1 MLCAGAENHRIAA
14 TNAVYA
20 CTFEAT
26 FMKSVTKSSTYQRL
40 AWVLIA
46 LLAIPQASFQPAA
59 RMSNEVRTVVIDAGH
74 GGTDPGN
81 LGTRR
86 YKKAEKDVSLAVA
99 LKVEQYIKQR
109 FPDIKVVMT
118 RRTDTY
124 PTLHERTVIA
134 NRAQGDVFISI
145 HCDAA
150 ENRSAYGS
158 STYVMGKDHDDEN
171 RVAMRENSVILQEDN
186 QDVYEGFD
194 PSKPESY
201 IMLTMFQY
209 AFIQQSVELAQTVQN
224 AFRNDVG
231 RKDRGVRQQPLY
243 VTSRTAM
250 PAILIELG
258 FLTNSAEEDFLMTDD
273 GQDQM
278 AQAIARSFAQ
288 YKVRREGGIPN
299 EAPVT
304 AKPTVPAP
312 TAVPTVVPAV
322 EAPAQAPAEVATT
335 KPATPQP
342 TAPEPVATEAAP
354 VVSDVF
360 YSVQLSVSGLL
371 KSPSEEPFNALP
383 GVFYV
388 KDGRLYRYLAGRH
401 TSREVAVAALAQAR
415 AKGFPDA
422 FLVAYRGTA
431 RITLDEAEQAL
442 KKP

>member
-1 MLCAGAENHRIAA
+1 
-14 TNAVYA
+14 
-20 CTFEAT
+20 
-26 FMKSVTKSSTYQRL
+26 
-40 AWVLIA
+40 
-46 LLAIPQASFQPAA
+46 
-59 RMSNEVRTVVIDAGH
+59 MSDQVRTVVIDAGH
-74 GGTDPGN
+74 GGKDPGN

-86 YKKAEKDVSLAVA
+86 YKKSEKDVSLSVA

-109 FPDIKVVMT
+109 FPGVKVVMT
-118 RRTDTY
+118 RRDDSY

-194 PSKPESY
+194 PTKPESY

-231 RKDRGVRQQPLY
+231 RKDRGVKQQPLY

-258 FLTNSAEEDFLMTDD
+258 FLTNSAEEDYLMTDD

-288 YKVRREGGIPN
+288 YKVRREGGTAT
-299 EAPVT
+299 EPVV
-304 AKPTVPAP
+304 PPAP
-312 TAVPTVVPAV
+312 KP
-322 EAPAQAPAEVATT
+322 EVSL
-335 KPATPQP
+335 
-342 TAPEPVATEAAP
+342 PEPVALEVPKVETPKVEAAP
-354 VVSDVF
+354 VVAEAKPTPIEVPANAAVSDVYF
-360 YSVQLSVSGLL
+360 TVQLSVSGLQ
-371 KSPSEEPFNALP
+371 KSTSESPFDAIR
-383 GVFYV
+383 GVFFV
-388 KDGRLYRYLAGRH
+388 KDGRLFRYLYGRFS
-401 TSREVAVAALAQAR
+401 SRDDAYKALQEAR
-415 AKGFPDA
+415 QKGFPDA
-422 FLVAYRGTA
+422 FMVAYRGTA
-431 RITLDEAEQAL
+431 RITLDEADQAL

>member
-1 MLCAGAENHRIAA
+1 
-14 TNAVYA
+14 
-20 CTFEAT
+20 
-26 FMKSVTKSSTYQRL
+26 
-40 AWVLIA
+40 
-46 LLAIPQASFQPAA
+46 
-59 RMSNEVRTVVIDAGH
+59 MSDEVRTVVIDAGH
-74 GGTDPGN
+74 GGKDPGN

-86 YKKAEKDVSLAVA
+86 YKKTEKDVSLAVA

-109 FPDIKVVMT
+109 FPGIKVVMT
-118 RRTDTY
+118 RRDDSY

-194 PSKPESY
+194 PTKPESY

-209 AFIQQSVELAQTVQN
+209 AFIQQSVDLAQTVQN

-231 RKDRGVRQQPLY
+231 RKDRGVKQQPLY

-250 PAILIELG
+250 PSILIELG

-288 YKVRREGGIPN
+288 YKVRREGG
-299 EAPVT
+299 T
-304 AKPTVPAP
+304 A
-312 TAVPTVVPAV
+312 PAV
-322 EAPAQAPAEVATT
+322 EPIVPPTPKPEVRQPE
-335 KPATPQP
+335 PATQEVPKVE
-342 TAPEPVATEAAP
+342 APKQEAAP
-354 VVSDVF
+354 VVTESKPAPEAPTNAAVSDVYF
-360 YSVQLSVSGLL
+360 TVQLSVSGIQ
-371 KSPSEEPFNALP
+371 KSTSESPFDAIR

-388 KDGRLYRYLAGRH
+388 KDGRLFRYLYGRFS
-401 TSREVAVAALAQAR
+401 SRDDAYKALQEAR
-415 AKGFPDA
+415 LKGFPDA
-422 FLVAYRGTA
+422 FMVAYRGTA
-431 RITLDEAEQAL
+431 RITLDEADQAL

>member
-1 MLCAGAENHRIAA
+1 
-14 TNAVYA
+14 
-20 CTFEAT
+20 
-26 FMKSVTKSSTYQRL
+26 MKSVTKSSTYQRL

-46 LLAIPQASFQPAA
+46 LLAVPHTGFQPAA
-59 RMSNEVRTVVIDAGH
+59 RMSDQVRTVVIDAGH
-74 GGTDPGN
+74 GGKDPGN

-86 YKKAEKDVSLAVA
+86 YKKTEKDVSLAVA

-109 FPDIKVVMT
+109 FPDIKIVMT
-118 RRTDTY
+118 RRDDSY

-194 PSKPESY
+194 PTKPESY

-231 RKDRGVRQQPLY
+231 RKDRGVKQQPLY

-258 FLTNSAEEDFLMTDD
+258 FLTNSAEEDFLITDD

-288 YKVRREGGIPN
+288 YKVRREGGS
-299 EAPVT
+299 APAIEPV
-304 AKPTVPAP
+304 VPLTPKSEVRQPEP
-312 TAVPTVVPAV
+312 TA
-322 EAPAQAPAEVATT
+322 QEVAKVETPKQESAPILVESKPSPTEGSANATT
-335 KPATPQP
+335 
-342 TAPEPVATEAAP
+342 
-354 VVSDVF
+354 SDVYF
-360 YSVQLSVSGLL
+360 TVQLSVSGLL
-371 KSPSEEPFNALP
+371 KSPSEAPFDALR

-388 KDGRLYRYLAGRH
+388 KDGRLYRYLYGRYN
-401 TSREVAVAALAQAR
+401 SRDDAYKALQESR
-415 AKGFPDA
+415 QKGFPDA
-422 FLVAYRGTA
+422 FMVAYRGTA
-431 RITLDEAEQAL
+431 RITLDEADQAL

>member
-1 MLCAGAENHRIAA
+1 
-14 TNAVYA
+14 
-20 CTFEAT
+20 
-26 FMKSVTKSSTYQRL
+26 MKSVTKSSTYQRL
-40 AWVLIA
+40 AFVLIA
-46 LLAIPQASFQPAA
+46 LMAIPQSGFQPAA
-59 RMSNEVRTVVIDAGH
+59 RMSDQVRTVVIDAGH
-74 GGTDPGN
+74 GGKDPGN

-86 YKKAEKDVSLAVA
+86 YKKTEKDVSLSVA

-118 RRTDTY
+118 RRDDSY

-186 QDVYEGFD
+186 QEVYEGFD
-194 PSKPESY
+194 PTKPESY

-231 RKDRGVRQQPLY
+231 RKDRGVKQQPLY

-258 FLTNSAEEDFLMTDD
+258 FLTNSAEEDFLITDD

-288 YKVRREGGIPN
+288 YKVRREGGTATEPVIPPTPKSEVRLPESAAQEVPKI
-299 EAPVT
+299 EAPKQV
-304 AKPTVPAP
+304 
-312 TAVPTVVPAV
+312 
-322 EAPAQAPAEVATT
+322 
-335 KPATPQP
+335 
-342 TAPEPVATEAAP
+342 AAP
-354 VVSDVF
+354 VGIESKPDPTDAPTNAAARDVYF
-360 YSVQLSVSGLL
+360 TVQLSVSGLQ
-371 KSPSEEPFNALP
+371 KSTSESPFDAIS
-383 GVFYV
+383 GVFFV
-388 KDGRLYRYLAGRH
+388 KDGRLFRYLYGRFS
-401 TSREVAVAALAQAR
+401 SRDSAHKALQEAR
-415 AKGFPDA
+415 QKGFTDA
-422 FLVAYRGTA
+422 FMVAYRGTS
-431 RITLDEAEQAL
+431 RITLDEADQAL

>member
-1 MLCAGAENHRIAA
+1 
-14 TNAVYA
+14 
-20 CTFEAT
+20 
-26 FMKSVTKSSTYQRL
+26 MKSVTKSSTYQRL
-40 AWVLIA
+40 AFVLIA
-46 LLAIPQASFQPAA
+46 LMAIPQSGFQPAA
-59 RMSNEVRTVVIDAGH
+59 RMSDQVRTVVIDAGH
-74 GGTDPGN
+74 GGKDPGN

-86 YKKAEKDVSLAVA
+86 YKKTEKDVSLSVA

-118 RRTDTY
+118 RRDDSY

-186 QDVYEGFD
+186 QEVYEGFD
-194 PSKPESY
+194 PTKPESY

-231 RKDRGVRQQPLY
+231 RKDRGVKQQPLY

-258 FLTNSAEEDFLMTDD
+258 FLTNSAEEDYLMTDD

-288 YKVRREGGIPN
+288 YKVRREGGTAS
-299 EAPVT
+299 EPVV
-304 AKPTVPAP
+304 PPAP
-312 TAVPTVVPAV
+312 KPEVRLPEPAAQEVPKV
-322 EAPAQAPAEVATT
+322 EAPTQ
-335 KPATPQP
+335 
-342 TAPEPVATEAAP
+342 EAAP
-354 VVSDVF
+354 VVTESKPASEAPTNAAASDVYF
-360 YSVQLSVSGLL
+360 TVQLSVSGIQ
-371 KSPSEEPFNALP
+371 KSTSESPFDAIR
-383 GVFYV
+383 GVFFV
-388 KDGRLYRYLAGRH
+388 KDGRLYRYLYGRFG
-401 TSREVAVAALAQAR
+401 SRDDAYKALQEAR
-415 AKGFPDA
+415 QKGFPDA
-422 FLVAYRGTA
+422 FMVAYRGTA
-431 RITLDEAEQAL
+431 RITLDEADQAL

>member
-1 MLCAGAENHRIAA
+1 
-14 TNAVYA
+14 
-20 CTFEAT
+20 
-26 FMKSVTKSSTYQRL
+26 
-40 AWVLIA
+40 
-46 LLAIPQASFQPAA
+46 
-59 RMSNEVRTVVIDAGH
+59 MSDEVRTVVIDAGH
-74 GGTDPGN
+74 GGKDPGN

-86 YKKAEKDVSLAVA
+86 YKKTEKDVSLAVA

-109 FPDIKVVMT
+109 FPGIKVVMT
-118 RRTDTY
+118 RRDDSY

-194 PSKPESY
+194 PTKPESY

-231 RKDRGVRQQPLY
+231 RKDRGVKQQPLY

-258 FLTNSAEEDFLMTDD
+258 FLTNSAEEDYLMTDD

-288 YKVRREGGIPN
+288 YKVRREGGTASEPVIP
-299 EAPVT
+299 
-304 AKPTVPAP
+304 PAP
-312 TAVPTVVPAV
+312 KP
-322 EAPAQAPAEVATT
+322 EVSL
-335 KPATPQP
+335 
-342 TAPEPVATEAAP
+342 PEPVAQEVPKVETPKVEAAP
-354 VVSDVF
+354 VVTEAKPTPIEVPANAAVSDVYF
-360 YSVQLSVSGLL
+360 TVQLSVSGIQ
-371 KSPSEEPFNALP
+371 KSTSESPFDAIR
-383 GVFYV
+383 GVFFV
-388 KDGRLYRYLAGRH
+388 KDGRLYRYLYGRFG
-401 TSREVAVAALAQAR
+401 SRDDAYKALQEAR
-415 AKGFPDA
+415 QKGFPDA
-422 FLVAYRGTA
+422 FMVAYRGTA
-431 RITLDEAEQAL
+431 RITLDEADQAL

>member
-1 MLCAGAENHRIAA
+1 
-14 TNAVYA
+14 
-20 CTFEAT
+20 
-26 FMKSVTKSSTYQRL
+26 MKSVTKSSTYQRL
-40 AWVLIA
+40 ALVLIA
-46 LLAIPQASFQPAA
+46 LLAIPQSGFQPAA
-59 RMSNEVRTVVIDAGH
+59 RMSDEVRTVVIDAGH

-86 YKKAEKDVSLAVA
+86 YKKAEKDVALAVA
-99 LKVEQYIKQR
+99 LKVEQYIKER

-118 RRTDTY
+118 RRTDVY

-209 AFIQQSVELAQTVQN
+209 AFIQQSVELAQNVQN
-224 AFRNDVG
+224 AFRDDVG

-250 PAILIELG
+250 PSILIELG
-258 FLTNSAEEDFLMTDD
+258 FLTNSTEEDFLMTEE

-278 AQAIARSFAQ
+278 ARAISRSFAQ
-288 YKVRREGGIPN
+288 YKVRREGGSAT
-299 EAPVT
+299 ET
-304 AKPTVPAP
+304 AKSPAASAPAAGTPASTPAAEAVRANAPETLPLTELVKQTEPAAVEVPAAVAALERAADP
-312 TAVPTVVPAV
+312 TPAQPNAAPPV
-322 EAPAQAPAEVATT
+322 STPAPA
-335 KPATPQP
+335 
-342 TAPEPVATEAAP
+342 AA
-354 VVSDVF
+354 VF
-360 YSVQLSVSGLL
+360 FSIQLSVSALEKSTTEAPFSGLRD
-371 KSPSEEPFNALP
+371 
-383 GVFYV
+383 VFVV
-388 KDGRLYRYLAGRH
+388 KDGRLYRYLQGHFSSRASAVEGLNAVRQAGF
-401 TSREVAVAALAQAR
+401 T
-415 AKGFPDA
+415 DA
-422 FLVAYRGTA
+422 FVVAYRGSA
-431 RITLDEAEQAL
+431 RITLDEADQAL
-442 KKP
+442 KP

>member
-1 MLCAGAENHRIAA
+1 
-14 TNAVYA
+14 
-20 CTFEAT
+20 
-26 FMKSVTKSSTYQRL
+26 MKSVTKSSTYQRL
-40 AWVLIA
+40 AFVLIA
-46 LLAIPQASFQPAA
+46 LMAIPQSGFQPAA
-59 RMSNEVRTVVIDAGH
+59 RMSDQVRTVVIDAGH
-74 GGTDPGN
+74 GGKDPGN

-86 YKKAEKDVSLAVA
+86 YKKTEKDVSLSVA

-118 RRTDTY
+118 RRDDSY

-186 QDVYEGFD
+186 QEVYEGFD
-194 PSKPESY
+194 PTKPESY

-231 RKDRGVRQQPLY
+231 RKDRGVKQQPLY

-258 FLTNSAEEDFLMTDD
+258 FLTNSAEEDYLMTDD

-278 AQAIARSFAQ
+278 ALAIARSFAQ
-288 YKVRREGGIPN
+288 YKVRREGGTAS
-299 EAPVT
+299 EPVV
-304 AKPTVPAP
+304 PPAP
-312 TAVPTVVPAV
+312 KPEVRLPEPAAQEVPKV
-322 EAPAQAPAEVATT
+322 EAPTQ
-335 KPATPQP
+335 
-342 TAPEPVATEAAP
+342 EAAP
-354 VVSDVF
+354 VVTESKPASEAPTNAAASDVYF
-360 YSVQLSVSGLL
+360 TVQLSVSGIQ
-371 KSPSEEPFNALP
+371 KSTSESPFDAIR
-383 GVFYV
+383 GVFFV
-388 KDGRLYRYLAGRH
+388 KDGRLYRYLYGRFG
-401 TSREVAVAALAQAR
+401 SRDDAYKALQEAR
-415 AKGFPDA
+415 QKGFPDA
-422 FLVAYRGTA
+422 FMVAYRGTA
-431 RITLDEAEQAL
+431 RITLDEADQAL

>member
-1 MLCAGAENHRIAA
+1 
-14 TNAVYA
+14 
-20 CTFEAT
+20 
-26 FMKSVTKSSTYQRL
+26 MKSVTKSSTYQRL
-40 AWVLIA
+40 AFVLIA
-46 LLAIPQASFQPAA
+46 LMAIPQSGFQPAA
-59 RMSNEVRTVVIDAGH
+59 RMSDQVRTVVIDAGH
-74 GGTDPGN
+74 GGKDPGN

-86 YKKAEKDVSLAVA
+86 YKKTEKDVSLAVA

-109 FPDIKVVMT
+109 FPGIKVVMT
-118 RRTDTY
+118 RRDDSY

-194 PSKPESY
+194 PTKPESY

-209 AFIQQSVELAQTVQN
+209 AFIQQSVDLAQTVQN

-231 RKDRGVRQQPLY
+231 RKDRGVKQQPLY

-258 FLTNSAEEDFLMTDD
+258 FLTNSAEEDYLMTDD

-278 AQAIARSFAQ
+278 ALAIAHSFAQ
-288 YKVRREGGIPN
+288 YKVRREGGTAT
-299 EAPVT
+299 EPVV
-304 AKPTVPAP
+304 PPAP
-312 TAVPTVVPAV
+312 KP
-322 EAPAQAPAEVATT
+322 EVSL
-335 KPATPQP
+335 
-342 TAPEPVATEAAP
+342 PEPVALEVPKVETPKVEAAP
-354 VVSDVF
+354 VVAEAKPTPIEVPANAAVSDVYF
-360 YSVQLSVSGLL
+360 TVQLSVSGLQ
-371 KSPSEEPFNALP
+371 KSTSESPFDAIR
-383 GVFYV
+383 GVFFV
-388 KDGRLYRYLAGRH
+388 KDGRLFRYLYGRFS
-401 TSREVAVAALAQAR
+401 SRDDAYKALQEAR
-415 AKGFPDA
+415 QKGFPDA
-422 FLVAYRGTA
+422 FMVAYRGTA
-431 RITLDEAEQAL
+431 RITLDEADQAL

>member
-1 MLCAGAENHRIAA
+1 M
-14 TNAVYA
+14 
-20 CTFEAT
+20 
-26 FMKSVTKSSTYQRL
+26 
-40 AWVLIA
+40 
-46 LLAIPQASFQPAA
+46 AIPQSGFQPAA
-59 RMSNEVRTVVIDAGH
+59 RMSDQVRTVVIDAGH
-74 GGTDPGN
+74 GGKDPGN

-86 YKKAEKDVSLAVA
+86 YKKTEKDVSLAVA

-118 RRTDTY
+118 RRDDSY

-194 PSKPESY
+194 PTKPESY

-209 AFIQQSVELAQTVQN
+209 AFIQQSVDLAQTVQN

-231 RKDRGVRQQPLY
+231 RKDRGVKQQPLY

-258 FLTNSAEEDFLMTDD
+258 FLTNSAEEDYLMTDD

-278 AQAIARSFAQ
+278 ALAIARSFAQ
-288 YKVRREGGIPN
+288 YKVRREGGTAT
-299 EAPVT
+299 EPVV
-304 AKPTVPAP
+304 PPAP
-312 TAVPTVVPAV
+312 KP
-322 EAPAQAPAEVATT
+322 EVSL
-335 KPATPQP
+335 
-342 TAPEPVATEAAP
+342 PEPVALEVPKVETPKVEAAP
-354 VVSDVF
+354 VVAEAKPTPIEVPANAAVSDVYF
-360 YSVQLSVSGLL
+360 TVQLSVSGLQ
-371 KSPSEEPFNALP
+371 KSTSESPFDAIR
-383 GVFYV
+383 GVFFV
-388 KDGRLYRYLAGRH
+388 KDGRLFRYLYGRFS
-401 TSREVAVAALAQAR
+401 SRDDAYKALQEAR
-415 AKGFPDA
+415 QKGFPDA
-422 FLVAYRGTA
+422 FMVAYRGTA
-431 RITLDEAEQAL
+431 RITLDEADQAL

>member
-1 MLCAGAENHRIAA
+1 M
-14 TNAVYA
+14 
-20 CTFEAT
+20 
-26 FMKSVTKSSTYQRL
+26 
-40 AWVLIA
+40 
-46 LLAIPQASFQPAA
+46 AIPQSGFQPAA
-59 RMSNEVRTVVIDAGH
+59 RMSDQVRTVVIDAGH
-74 GGTDPGN
+74 GGKDPGN

-86 YKKAEKDVSLAVA
+86 YKKTEKDVSLAVA

-109 FPDIKVVMT
+109 FPGIKVVMT
-118 RRTDTY
+118 RRDDSY

-194 PSKPESY
+194 PTKPESY

-209 AFIQQSVELAQTVQN
+209 AFIQQSVDLAQTVQN

-231 RKDRGVRQQPLY
+231 RKDRGVKQQPLY

-258 FLTNSAEEDFLMTDD
+258 FLTNSAEEDYLMTDD

-278 AQAIARSFAQ
+278 ALAIARSFAQ
-288 YKVRREGGIPN
+288 YKVRREGGTAA
-299 EAPVT
+299 EPVV
-304 AKPTVPAP
+304 PPAP
-312 TAVPTVVPAV
+312 KP
-322 EAPAQAPAEVATT
+322 EVSL
-335 KPATPQP
+335 
-342 TAPEPVATEAAP
+342 PEPVALEVPKVETPKVEAAP
-354 VVSDVF
+354 VVAEAKPTPIEVPANAAVSDVYF
-360 YSVQLSVSGLL
+360 TVQLSVSGLQ
-371 KSPSEEPFNALP
+371 KSTSESPFDAIR
-383 GVFYV
+383 GVFFV
-388 KDGRLYRYLAGRH
+388 KDGRLFRYLYGRFS
-401 TSREVAVAALAQAR
+401 SRDDAYKALQEAR
-415 AKGFPDA
+415 QKGFPDA
-422 FLVAYRGTA
+422 FMVAYRGTA
-431 RITLDEAEQAL
+431 RITLDEADQAL